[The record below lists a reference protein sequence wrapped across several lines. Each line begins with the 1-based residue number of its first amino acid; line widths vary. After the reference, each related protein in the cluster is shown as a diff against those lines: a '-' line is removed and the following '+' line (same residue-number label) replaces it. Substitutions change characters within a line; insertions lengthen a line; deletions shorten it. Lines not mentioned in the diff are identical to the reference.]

1 MLSLIIVGG
10 GITGLT
16 LALSLHEVGIPCRV
30 FESAPAFKPLG
41 VGINLL
47 PHGVRELTQLGLQ
60 PALAARAVET
70 REMSYF
76 SRHGQ
81 FIYSEPR
88 GRFADYPW
96 PQFSIHRGSLH
107 EVLVDAVHERLGPDA
122 IAMGHRGIGFEQDD
136 AGITMHFADP
146 TSGKPIRSVTG
157 RAVIGC
163 DGIHSVIRR
172 QLFPN
177 EGPPAY

>member
-1 MLSLIIVGG
+1 MDHIIIVGG

-16 LALSLHEVGIPCRV
+16 LALSLHEATIPCRI
-30 FESAPAFKPLG
+30 FESAPTFKPLG

-60 PALAARAVET
+60 PTLAARAVET

-88 GRFADYPW
+88 GRFAAYPW
-96 PQFSIHRGSLH
+96 PQLSIHRGSLH
-107 EVLVDAVHERLGPDA
+107 EVRAR
-122 IAMGHRGIGFEQDD
+122 RC
-136 AGITMHFADP
+136 
-146 TSGKPIRSVTG
+146 RS
-157 RAVIGC
+157 
-163 DGIHSVIRR
+163 
-172 QLFPN
+172 
-177 EGPPAY
+177 